1 MTVLVTMIMMMIM
14 MMVVNASDNGAG
26 RDDDDGGRYDVEAGY
41 REIMDRRNRPR
52 GGRPVEV
59 DR

>member
-14 MMVVNASDNGAG
+14 MMVVNASDTGAG
-26 RDDDDGGRYDVEAGY
+26 RDDVGAGD

>member
-1 MTVLVTMIMMMIM
+1 
-14 MMVVNASDNGAG
+14 MVVNASDNGAG
-26 RDDDDGGRYDVEAGY
+26 RDDDDGGRDDVEAGY